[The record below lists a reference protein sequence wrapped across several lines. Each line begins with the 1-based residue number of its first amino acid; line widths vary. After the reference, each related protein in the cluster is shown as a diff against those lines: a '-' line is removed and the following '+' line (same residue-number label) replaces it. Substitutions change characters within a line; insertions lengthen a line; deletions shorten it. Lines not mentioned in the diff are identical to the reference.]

1 MSQPPRVLRSIRRS
15 GEFEL
20 EIKKSRFLCA
30 LTRVETDEEVRD
42 FVQAR
47 RKQHFSAR
55 HHCSAFVL
63 GDAGQVQRSSD
74 DGEPA
79 GTAGVPMLEVLR
91 KRGLTNT
98 AAVVTRYFGGVKLG
112 AGGLIRAYGRAV
124 ADAIDAVG
132 VVERRPVLVMSA
144 VVDYLL
150 SGRVE
155 NELRSSPYP
164 IREVDY
170 RDDVRFAVTVAEPER
185 PRFEA
190 WLAELTG
197 GAAVTTVDG
206 ADLIEVDVPPT
217 PAKPS

>member
-1 MSQPPRVLRSIRRS
+1 MSQPLRVPRSIRRS

-30 LTRVETDEEVRD
+30 LARVETEVEVRD
-42 FVQAR
+42 FVHAR
-47 RKQHFSAR
+47 RRQHFSAR
-55 HHCSAFVL
+55 HHCTAFVL
-63 GDAGQVQRSSD
+63 GDAGEVQRSSD

-112 AGGLIRAYGRAV
+112 AGGLIRAYSSAV
-124 ADAIDAVG
+124 ADAVDAVG
-132 VVERRPVLVMSA
+132 VVERRPVLVVSA
-144 VVDYLL
+144 VVDYLQ

-155 NELRSSPYP
+155 NELRTSPYP

-170 RDDVRFAVTVAEPER
+170 GDDVRFTVAVAERDR

-206 ADLIEVDVPPT
+206 ADVVEVEVPAPHGN
-217 PAKPS
+217 